1 MDPNAVV
8 GRQYQMTQLVTQDG
22 KHLTGLLK
30 EKGETAWVLQTIEG
44 MVKVPVDQILSQET
58 SSQSLMPVGLLDGLN
73 DREKIELLKFLV
85 SL

>member
-1 MDPNAVV
+1 
-8 GRQYQMTQLVTQDG
+8 
-22 KHLTGLLK
+22 
-30 EKGETAWVLQTIEG
+30 
-44 MVKVPVDQILSQET
+44 VKVPVDQILSQET